1 MYPDD
6 IARAVLFHPS
16 GKPSA
21 AFFHFSVDCAEIL
34 FCYFAASYFFI
45 YPPQSFRCLCRNY
58 YSAGVAVDS
67 VAKCRRKAPL
77 LFRAVFAAPP
87 RDKPLYGLSAFPL
100 RPSQIGRS
108 SLHLRCEQPFQASCQ
123 QEEIQNFRKGLRC
136 PARFS

>member
-87 RDKPLYGLSAFPL
+87 EISLYMVYQRSPFVRLRSAGAACISAVNSHSRL
-100 RPSQIGRS
+100 
-108 SLHLRCEQPFQASCQ
+108 LV
-123 QEEIQNFRKGLRC
+123 NKKKFRIFVKD
-136 PARFS
+136 